1 MVKCKVLSTESTAK
15 DKQRHNVQM
24 LAGSSPSER
33 AKLGR
38 APIKWEPLAQAPD
51 LLLQSPPLAPSK
63 TQQRIVTILYGALSE
78 NATLTPIDSP
88 NLPIEM

>member
-1 MVKCKVLSTESTAK
+1 MVKCKVLSTESKAK

-38 APIKWEPLAQAPD
+38 APIKWEPLAQA
-51 LLLQSPPLAPSK
+51 LHIRLTAA
-63 TQQRIVTILYGALSE
+63 VTSSGTFKDTAKDCH
-78 NATLTPIDSP
+78 NTLWCPVRKCYLNS
-88 NLPIEM
+88 NR